1 MVEYYKKWRSFLS
14 EAQQDSKILRNL
26 NIKALQKE
34 VPQGPEEETR
44 DYFARLQAIERAP
57 EYLNP
62 IFPQGLVDW
71 IESLPDNHFPRE
83 GRKRFAKW
91 LGNAIYFH
99 ETEERNNLNSVDNP
113 EELNVY
119 NNDVRYIADYLNGEV
134 PGEIPSNFYNSEF
147 SEVMDLA
154 GAWHDELKRGIKYTG
169 EYRHKEV
176 VYEFDNGFT
185 IVDINT
191 EHDLE
196 IEGDLM
202 GHCVGGYCDDVAE
215 GIMTIYSLRDKRNKP
230 HATIEVT
237 SSGFVDQI
245 KGKGNDAPVE
255 KYRGMIR
262 QWLDSRRDFEYKDS
276 DDYLN
281 LLSNEEIK
289 EMIVSGKLQKARV
302 KEVMRSTESSEL
314 IEFFI
319 GQVEAIG
326 PVYGGS
332 EIEPVLSIDAQVIAS
347 ELARNHNFS
356 GEQVLAL
363 AKINLNLRQP
373 ALGRQMG
380 SLIGAGI
387 YGPYPGPERN
397 FSTVEVATRIWQ
409 DLGDELK
416 QGVLDEKLYY
426 MEALMQVGSDQPT
439 YSDVRL
445 EIAEHL
451 TSEPFMEKA
460 ASIPGNSNVGIF
472 AVYGSILQLYMKS
485 PRADKQLVR
494 KLYTMQRDERFV
506 ELIQAKDRLSAAA
519 VSSPGMS
526 DELVDEIIE
535 DIKSG
540 ARQSLLSTHWI
551 NIITSPNVSDSK
563 KIEMLNVG
571 KAETRTSS
579 NNLSGLGLPASEQ
592 DPMLKWAYSDR
603 SMSRKFVEAARENK
617 FSRRVVKY
625 MIDSGMFDPHYT
637 NLWADQ
643 QSKLKGKRPNLDS
656 ISYDGK
662 EGTEILKKARDMAL
676 QNLRGGAYTSV
687 QLDTV
692 TSGDKPPWLDES
704 NSKVETEINNYFRKN
719 IMTKDKFYD
728 TIKEQLEIKE
738 EKGRSRQRGI
748 YKFYCMIS
756 YSLTSEPDKTRGL
769 DDILADLRALPNV
782 TIVTVAIRNQ
792 KIAEARY
799 IAGLSIKFIPSTPG
813 DFNTPEN
820 VKARIVKDI
829 KRLDNVQ
836 SLFKLSSGL
845 IRLE

>member
-1 MVEYYKKWRSFLS
+1 MVEYYKRWRSFLT

-44 DYFARLQAIERAP
+44 DYFARIQAMERDP

-71 IESLPDNHFPRE
+71 IESLPDNHFPGE

-91 LGNAIYFH
+91 LGNAVYTH
-99 ETEERNNLNSVDNP
+99 ETTERNNLDSVDNP

-119 NNDVRYIADYLNGEV
+119 NNDVRYIADYLNGSQ
-134 PGEIPSNFYNSEF
+134 EIPGNVWEMNWQSVFNLSE
-147 SEVMDLA
+147 D
-154 GAWHDELKRGIKYTG
+154 WHEELKRGIKYTG
-169 EYRHKEV
+169 EYKHKEV

-185 IVDINT
+185 IVDVDT

-196 IEGDLM
+196 TEGDLM

-237 SSGFVDQI
+237 DSGFVEQI
-245 KGKGNDAPVE
+245 KGKGNDAPAE

-262 QWLDSRRDFEYKDS
+262 QWLQTTEFDYSNS

-281 LLSNEEIK
+281 LLSDEEIK
-289 EMIVSGKLQKARV
+289 ELIVSGKLQKARV
-302 KEVMRSTESSEL
+302 KEVLRSTESSEL
-314 IEFFI
+314 IDFFI

-332 EIEPVLSIDAQVIAS
+332 DIEPVLSISTQVLVS
-347 ELARNHNFS
+347 ELARNFNFN
-356 GEQVLAL
+356 GEQAIAL

-373 ALGRQMG
+373 ALGRQLG
-380 SLIGAGI
+380 SMIGANS
-387 YGPYPGPERN
+387 YGAYPGPERK

-409 DLGDELK
+409 ELGEELK

-426 MEALMQVGSDQPT
+426 METLMSVSELDAAIK
-439 YSDVRL
+439 R
-445 EIAEHL
+445 EIVEHL
-451 TSEPFMEKA
+451 ISEPFMEKA

-506 ELIQAKDRLSAAA
+506 ELIQAKDRLSATA
-519 VSSPGMS
+519 VASPGMS

-535 DIKSG
+535 DIKSA
-540 ARQSLLSTHWI
+540 ARQSPQSTHWI
-551 NIITSPNVSDSK
+551 DIITSPQVSDSK

-571 KAETRTSS
+571 KADTRYHSK
-579 NNLSGLGLPASEQ
+579 NLSGIGLPTIGNADQ
-592 DPMLKWAYSDR
+592 LDPMLKWSYTDKIQ
-603 SMSRKFVEAARENK
+603 SRKFVEAARETK
-617 FSRRVVKY
+617 FSRKVVKY
-625 MIDSGMFDPHYT
+625 MIDSGMFDPHYAS
-637 NLWADQ
+637 LWADQ
-643 QSKLKGKRPNLDS
+643 QSKLKGKRPALESIPYDS
-656 ISYDGK
+656 R
-662 EGTEILKKARDMAL
+662 EGVEIIKKARDMAL
-676 QNLRGGAYTSV
+676 QNYRGGAYTSV
-687 QLDTV
+687 QLDTI
-692 TSGDKPPWLDES
+692 TTGDSKAPWMRES
-704 NSKVETEINNYFRKN
+704 NNKVNTEINNYFRKN

-756 YSLTSEPDKTRGL
+756 YGLTSDGDKARGL
-769 DDILADLRALPNV
+769 DDILADMRALPNV

-792 KIAEARY
+792 KVAEGRY
-799 IAGLSIKFIPSTPG
+799 IAGLAIKFIPSTPG
-813 DFNTPEN
+813 DLNTPEN
-820 VKARIVKDI
+820 VKARIVRDI
-829 KRLDNVQ
+829 KRLENVQ
-836 SLFKLSSGL
+836 SLFKLSTGL
-845 IRLE
+845 MRLE